1 MGKKNREKRRGYSH
15 RQRKRLIWGI
25 IALIA
30 AAVYILIYHR
40 PAPNYDISQN
50 ASGSL
55 KVHFLDVGQA
65 DCILI
70 QSDGKNML
78 IDAGNNNDKEY
89 VISYLREQG
98 VTRLDYAIGTH
109 AHEDHIGSMDDVIL
123 NFEIG
128 ELFLPDQTYETQ
140 SYTDVLIAAEN
151 RELHVTHPKFKETR
165 YLGEARFIFVMPDAD
180 REYTD
185 LNDSSLG
192 IRISNGKHSF
202 LLCGDSSKAMEEEF
216 LDSRI
221 YLHSDVFK
229 VSHHGSSDA
238 NSTAFLKAVDPE
250 YAVISCGKNNDYGH
264 PHKRTLKRLKK
275 TGAKL
280 FRTDQQG
287 TIIFESDG
295 NILTCNTN
303 AL

>member
-1 MGKKNREKRRGYSH
+1 MRKKNRKSSRGYIRRS
-15 RQRKRLIWGI
+15 RVLLSIVF
-25 IALIA
+25 LIA
-30 AAVYILIYHR
+30 VVFAYVLIYNR
-40 PAPNYDISQN
+40 PSVYYDISQN
-50 ASGSL
+50 AAGSL

-78 IDAGNNNDKEY
+78 IDAGNNNDRNY
-89 VISYLREQG
+89 VVSYLREQG
-98 VTRLDYAIGTH
+98 VERLDYAVGTH

-140 SYTDVLIAAEN
+140 SYTDVLVAAEN
-151 RELHVTHPKFKETR
+151 RELSVTHPKFKETR
-165 YLGEARFIFVMPDAD
+165 FLGEARFIFVMPDAD

-185 LNDSSLG
+185 INDSSLG

-202 LLCGDSSKAMEEEF
+202 LLCGDSSKELEKEF

-238 NSTAFLKAVDPE
+238 NSATFLKAVDPD
-250 YAVISCGKNNDYGH
+250 YAVISCGKDNDYGH
-264 PHKRTLKRLKK
+264 PHKSILRRLKK
-275 TGAKL
+275 LGVEV
-280 FRTDQQG
+280 FRTDRQG
-287 TIIFESDG
+287 TIVFESDG
-295 NILTCNTN
+295 KLMTCNVN
-303 AL
+303 MP

>member
-1 MGKKNREKRRGYSH
+1 MRKKNRKNSRGYIRRS
-15 RQRKRLIWGI
+15 RVLLSIVF
-25 IALIA
+25 LIA
-30 AAVYILIYHR
+30 VVFAYVLIYNR
-40 PAPNYDISQN
+40 PSAYYDISQN
-50 ASGSL
+50 AAGSL

-78 IDAGNNNDKEY
+78 IDAGNNNDRNY
-89 VISYLREQG
+89 VVSYLREQG
-98 VTRLDYAIGTH
+98 VERLDYAVGTH

-140 SYTDVLIAAEN
+140 SYTDVLVAAEN
-151 RELHVTHPKFKETR
+151 RELSVTHPKFKETR
-165 YLGEARFIFVMPDAD
+165 FLGEARFIFVMPDAD

-185 LNDSSLG
+185 INDSSLG

-202 LLCGDSSKAMEEEF
+202 LLCGDSSKELEKEF

-238 NSTAFLKAVDPE
+238 NSAAFLKAVDPD
-250 YAVISCGKNNDYGH
+250 YAVISCGKDNDYGH
-264 PHKRTLKRLKK
+264 PHKSILRRLKK
-275 TGAKL
+275 LGVEV
-280 FRTDQQG
+280 FRTDRQG
-287 TIIFESDG
+287 TIVFESDG
-295 NILTCNTN
+295 KLMTCNVN
-303 AL
+303 MP